1 MEKTGMSI
9 EYIDEEKCIGC
20 GNCVDTCPVDV
31 IRIDPE
37 TEKAV
42 ICYPQDCV
50 CCAACLYDC
59 PTDAIMIDPA
69 HPCEPMR
76 AW

>member
-1 MEKTGMSI
+1 MSI

-20 GNCVDTCPVDV
+20 GDCAETCPVDV

-37 TEKAV
+37 KEKAV
-42 ICYPQDCV
+42 IYYPQDCV
-50 CCAACLYDC
+50 CCAACLFDC
-59 PTDAIMIDPA
+59 PVDAIVIDPK
-69 HPCEPMR
+69 HPSEPMR